1 MFERFD
7 RNPGRGSSD
16 LARLQRYPRLLQEDE
31 RALALRIRAGHE
43 PSYHDLV
50 QSNLG
55 FVVKV
60 ALAYRNYGLPFEDL
74 LSEGNLGLLEAARRF
89 DPARGTRFTTCAV
102 FWVRR
107 AILRALTRQTAPV
120 LVPEQ
125 KRRQVRAVLRARA
138 RLSQDLGREAAR
150 WEVSESL
157 SMSPSRIDAI
167 LQRRIAQVSLSDP
180 IGGGQVPLLDVL
192 VGSRAADP
200 ETHAIRRE
208 SRRTVGSALGRL
220 EPRER
225 EVLQARFG
233 LEGGEV
239 QSLGAISRRLRLS
252 REAVRLIEKRALRKA
267 RFLLARRPLHPGRP
281 GRVESSQP
289 RASRSV
295 TASPTASGP
304 SSIT

>member
-1 MFERFD
+1 MIERFERSS
-7 RNPGRGSSD
+7 GRGSRY
-16 LARLQRYPRLLQEDE
+16 LRGLQRCPRLSPEDE
-31 RALALRIRAGHE
+31 RSLALRIQAGHE

-55 FVVKV
+55 FVAKV
-60 ALAYRNYGLPFEDL
+60 AVAYRNYGLPFEDL

-89 DPARGTRFTTCAV
+89 DPERGTRFTTCAV

-107 AILRALTRQTAPV
+107 AILRALSRQIGPV
-120 LVPEQ
+120 FVPEQ
-125 KRRQVRAVLRARA
+125 KRRQMRAVLSARA

-167 LQRRIAQVSLSDP
+167 LERRVAQTSLNDP
-180 IGGGQVPLLDVL
+180 IGGGETSLLDVL
-192 VGSRAADP
+192 VDARASDP
-200 ETHAIRRE
+200 ETHAIRHE
-208 SRRTVGSALGRL
+208 SGRTVGTALGRL

-225 EVLQARFG
+225 EVLRARFG
-233 LEGGEV
+233 LEGGEI
-239 QSLGAISRRLRLS
+239 QSLGAIGRRLRLS

-267 RFLLARRPLHPGRP
+267 RHLLARSGIHPGRP
-281 GRVESSQP
+281 GRAASS